1 MAVGWLEEKG
11 VNLVKSSEILKI
23 DEDIWNDVNDVLE
36 NI

>member
-1 MAVGWLEEKG
+1 MVVGWLEEKG

-23 DEDIWNDVNDVLE
+23 DEEIWNDVNDVLE